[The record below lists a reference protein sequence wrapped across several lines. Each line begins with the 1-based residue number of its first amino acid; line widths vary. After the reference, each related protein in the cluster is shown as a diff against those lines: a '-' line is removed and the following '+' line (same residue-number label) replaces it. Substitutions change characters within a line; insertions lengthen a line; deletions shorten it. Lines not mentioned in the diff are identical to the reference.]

1 MYLAESQGFSQ
12 TASQSDVLRKPFRLA
27 WTLRYCMLH
36 RSLQLNAQALSCSNP
51 IDLKKNTPFQ
61 AYFLAESQGFS
72 QTASQSDVLRKPF
85 QLAWTLRYCMLH
97 RSLQLNAQAL
107 SCSNPIDL
115 KKNTPFQAY
124 FLAESQGFEPWV
136 RLRTQHFECFTPNT
150 L

>member
-1 MYLAESQGFSQ
+1 MYIDGDILSYFSS
-12 TASQSDVLRKPFRLA
+12 AGYVLWFDA
-27 WTLRYCMLH
+27 Y
-36 RSLQLNAQALSCSNP
+36 
-51 IDLKKNTPFQ
+51 
-61 AYFLAESQGFS
+61 YFLAESQGFS

-85 QLAWTLRYCMLH
+85 RFAWTLRYCMLH

-136 RLRTQHFECFTPNT
+136 RLRTQHFECCTIDHSDNSPCFYTFFLNFSSIP
-150 L
+150 